1 MRNKEYPHG
10 LVIAV
15 HPYPRYIN
23 SDWILHEYI
32 SEHKEPFKWKRRTEI
47 LEQFDYGLVFST
59 YEEALKVAG
68 EINKVIQ
75 ERISELEISQETKD
89 SYFLK
94 AEKAII
100 SRQRLR
106 NEEELMLREALNITS
121 SLPRLQE
128 DEVSLKLNA
137 YRRAAI
143 SIKDELLQEININP
157 LIEVAH
163 LKENR
168 MVIGRDAKGD
178 WGRYFYYNEQTTK
191 IAFREKISRAFGFS
205 GRDHWGKVKSEIRIR
220 LLPRANELLQ
230 LASVKR
236 MLADAHSQGHKVLM
250 AGGYVFWYEETGNIG
265 WTIKATNSNESIKNG
280 ESIWH
285 EGTIISKN
293 HGRIVVFPYIKEN
306 GEKVQGHTKNAPHDG
321 KAKPRHPSEYVEL
334 PFHVLED
341 DLMIGLFGELK
352 YE

>member
-32 SEHKEPFKWKRRTEI
+32 SEYKEPFKWKRRKEI
-47 LEQFDYGLVFST
+47 LEQFDYGLVFNT
-59 YEEALKVAG
+59 YEEALNAAEVINNFIKEKV
-68 EINKVIQ
+68 
-75 ERISELEISQETKD
+75 SELEISQEVKD

-100 SRQRLR
+100 SRQRLQ
-106 NEEELMLREALNITS
+106 NEEYLMLSEALNITS
-121 SLPRLQE
+121 SLSRPKE
-128 DEVSLKLNA
+128 DEVILKLNA
-137 YRRAAI
+137 YQRASI

-157 LIEVAH
+157 LIEIAH

-168 MVIGRDAKGD
+168 MVIGKHANGD
-178 WGRYFYYNEQTTK
+178 WGRYLYYNELTTK
-191 IAFREKISRAFGFS
+191 VAFREKISRAFGFS
-205 GRDHWGKVKSEIRIR
+205 GRDHWGRVKSEIRIR

-230 LASVKR
+230 LSSVKR
-236 MLADAHSQGHKVLM
+236 MLADAHAKGHKVLM
-250 AGGYVFWYEETGNIG
+250 AGGYVFWYEETGDVG
-265 WTIKATNSNESIKNG
+265 WIVKATNSSDSLKSG
-280 ESIWH
+280 KSIWH

-293 HGRIVVFPYIKEN
+293 HGRIVVFPYIKVN

-334 PFHVLED
+334 PFLVLED
-341 DLMIGLFGELK
+341 DLMVGLFGELK